1 MEALLLPDFKLNPT
15 TWVYLASIGLVG
27 FFFKFNRLMSVRNLD
42 LAALIA
48 LGPGLLL
55 VSYGRIGADGTG
67 PSDVVET
74 SGFFLLLGVGLFFL
88 GRLIADLFMTRRP
101 LLEPN
106 LSQGGLTW
114 IGFALF
120 VFLAA
125 AILFTNYPGVAAP
138 AASARLKFA
147 ILDLFRVIPSR
158 TFNWVPDEP
167 TAVNDL
173 TSRILCILSH
183 AAVVAGLIYIGQR
196 HFDNLWTG
204 VGMATLY
211 LMLPYTAQFAGRL
224 HHAVPAALLV
234 WMIAL
239 YRHPLA
245 AGTLLGASIGVI
257 YYPVF
262 LIPLWA
268 SFYSRRGWLRFAAGL
283 GCTLAAIA
291 GSVAV
296 FMPDRFGLFWEYYK
310 DMFNPFRGAG
320 EGLWEHWS
328 LYARLPITVLFCC
341 FAIGMAIWP
350 ARKNLGT
357 LLGCSAAVTL
367 GTQFWYPDG
376 GLLMMNWYL
385 PLLLLTIYRP
395 NLEHRVA
402 TTTVAV
408 RSVRRRLPAPA
419 SAPAAAPA
427 AVKEMPA

>member
-1 MEALLLPDFKLNPT
+1 MEALLPKFELSPT
-15 TWVYLASIGLVG
+15 TWVYITSIALVG

-42 LAALIA
+42 LVGLIA
-48 LGPGLLL
+48 LAPGLLL
-55 VSYGRIGADGTG
+55 VSYGRLGI
-67 PSDVVET
+67 PSEGIAPSETVEA

-125 AILFTNYPGVAAP
+125 AILTTHYQGVPPPSGAEGTD
-138 AASARLKFA
+138 ARLKFA
-147 ILDLFRVIPSR
+147 VLDLFPVIPSR
-158 TFNWVPDEP
+158 TFNEVPAEP
-167 TAVNDL
+167 AAVNEL
-173 TSRILCILSH
+173 AARILCVLSH
-183 AAVVAGLIYIGQR
+183 LAVVAGLIYIGQR

-204 VGMATLY
+204 MGMATLY
-211 LMLPYTAQFAGRL
+211 LMLPYTAQFAGRV
-224 HHAVPAALLV
+224 HHVVPSALLV

-245 AGTLLGASIGVI
+245 AGSLLGACVGLI
-257 YYPVF
+257 YYPAF

-268 SFYSRRGWLRFAAGL
+268 SFYSRRGWLRFFAGL
-283 GCTLAAIA
+283 GCTLGAIA
-291 GSVAV
+291 GSVAI
-296 FMPDRFGLFWEYYK
+296 RGELQFWEHYK
-310 DMFNPFRGAG
+310 DMFNPWRGAG
-320 EGLWEHWS
+320 EGLWLHW
-328 LYARLPITVLFCC
+328 YPAARLPISVLFCC

-350 ARKNLGT
+350 ARKNMGT
-357 LLGCSAAVTL
+357 LLACSAAVML

-408 RSVRRRLPAPA
+408 RSVRRRTPIPVVKDTPA
-419 SAPAAAPA
+419 
-427 AVKEMPA
+427 